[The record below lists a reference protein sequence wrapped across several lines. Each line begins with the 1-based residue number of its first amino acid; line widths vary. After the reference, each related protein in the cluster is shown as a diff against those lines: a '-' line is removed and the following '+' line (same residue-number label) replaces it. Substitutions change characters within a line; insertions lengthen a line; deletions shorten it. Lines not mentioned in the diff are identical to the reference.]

1 MKKKVLVG
9 VTGGIAAYKSCYLVS
24 ALVKS
29 GCDVHVL
36 MTEHAQ
42 EFVSAM
48 TFETLSHNPV
58 ITNMFHRDREWEVE
72 HVSLAKSCE
81 VVVVAPATANFI
93 AKIAH
98 GIADDM
104 LSTTYLASKAPKIIC
119 PAMNTAMYEDPA
131 FQKNLQTVLS
141 SGATVL
147 SPVSG
152 RLACGDVGVGKMV
165 EPEEIADAVKAALA
179 IKLDFAGKRVLVT
192 AGATVED
199 IDGVRYLSNHSSG
212 KMGAA
217 IAERF
222 ADRGALVTLVSGRIT
237 VKTPDNL
244 SEWVSV
250 KSTHDMYE
258 AVTSRASEMD
268 YIVMAAAPADYTP
281 VEKFSQKVK
290 TDTLTLRLKKTE
302 DIAAAVGRLKAPDA
316 KLVIFSAET
325 ERLLENAKGKLERK
339 GADLVVANDVT
350 MEGAGFDTDTNIV
363 TLIDRAGKSVSLDK
377 MPKIEVADAI
387 LDALKT
393 L

>member
-24 ALVKS
+24 ALVKM

-36 MTEHAQ
+36 MTEHAR

-58 ITNMFHRDREWEVE
+58 VTNMFRRDREWEVE

-81 VVVVAPATANFI
+81 VVVVAPATANFVG
-93 AKIAH
+93 KIAN
-98 GIADDM
+98 GICDDM
-104 LSTTYLASKAPKIIC
+104 LTTTYLASKAPKIIC
-119 PAMNTAMYEDPA
+119 PAMNTAMYEDKV
-131 FQKNLQTVLS
+131 FQENLEKVAS
-141 SGATVL
+141 SGATIL
-147 SPVSG
+147 TPISG
-152 RLACGDVGVGKMV
+152 RLACGDVGIGKMV
-165 EPEEIADAVKAALA
+165 EPDEIAQAVARALA
-179 IKLDFAGKRVLVT
+179 LTLDFAGKKVLVT

-222 ADRGALVTLVSGRIT
+222 ADRGAEVTLVAGKMTALI
-237 VKTPDNL
+237 PDNL
-244 SEWVSV
+244 AEVCRVS
-250 KSTHDMYE
+250 STHDMYL
-258 AVTSRASEMD
+258 AVTERVKGAD

-281 VEKFSQKVK
+281 VKTFDSKVK
-290 TDTLTLRLKKTE
+290 SESLTLELRKTE
-302 DIAAAVGRLKAPDA
+302 DIAQAVGKAKGEST

-325 ERLLENAKGKLERK
+325 DHLLENAKGKLLKK

-363 TLIDRAGKSVSLDK
+363 TIIDRAGNVHPYEK

>member
-244 SEWVSV
+244 SEWLSV

-325 ERLLENAKGKLERK
+325 ECLLENAKGKLERK

>member
-1 MKKKVLVG
+1 MKRKVLVG

-36 MTEHAQ
+36 MTDHAQ

-72 HVSLAKSCE
+72 HVSLAKACE
-81 VVVVAPATANFI
+81 VVVIAPATANFI
-93 AKIAH
+93 GKIAN

-104 LSTTYLASKAPKIIC
+104 LTTTYLASKAPKIIC
-119 PAMNTAMYEDPA
+119 PAMNTAMYEDEV
-131 FQKNLQTVLS
+131 FQKNLKAVELT
-141 SGATVL
+141 GAIIL
-147 SPVSG
+147 SPDSG
-152 RLACGDVGVGKMV
+152 ILACGDVGVGRMI
-165 EPEEIADAVKAALA
+165 EPAEIAEKVKETLSL
-179 IKLDFAGKRVLVT
+179 KLDFLGKKVLVT
-192 AGATVED
+192 AGATVEE

-222 ADRGALVTLVSGRIT
+222 ADRGAQVTLVAGSMT
-237 VKTPDNL
+237 VKPSDNL
-244 SEWVSV
+244 AEVIPV

-258 AVTSRASEMD
+258 AVTSRIGGMD
-268 YIVMAAAPADYTP
+268 FIVMAAAPADYTP
-281 VEKFSQKVK
+281 IKKYDQKVK
-290 TDTLTLRLKKTE
+290 TDSLTLELKKTE
-302 DIAAAVGRLKAPDA
+302 DIAAAVGKVKDPSA

-339 GADLVVANDVT
+339 NADLVVANDVT
-350 MEGAGFDTDTNIV
+350 MEGAGFGTDTNIV
-363 TLIDRAGKSVSLDK
+363 TLIDRAGQVTPLEK
-377 MPKIEVADAI
+377 MPKIQVADAI
-387 LDALKT
+387 LDALKG

>member
-1 MKKKVLVG
+1 MKRKVLVG

-24 ALVKS
+24 ALVKM

-36 MTEHAQ
+36 MTDHAK

-58 ITNMFHRDREWEVE
+58 VNSMFRRDREWEVE

-81 VVVVAPATANFI
+81 VVVVAPATANFVG
-93 AKIAH
+93 KIAG
-98 GIADDM
+98 GICDDM
-104 LSTTYLASKAPKIIC
+104 LTTTYLASKAPKIIC
-119 PAMNTAMYEDPA
+119 PAMNTAMYEDA
-131 FQKNLQTVLS
+131 VFQENLKKVAST
-141 SGATVL
+141 GATIMT
-147 SPVSG
+147 PVTG

-165 EPEEIADAVKAALA
+165 EPDEIAEAVAKVLA
-179 IKLDFAGKRVLVT
+179 IKLDFVGKKVLVT

-222 ADRGALVTLVSGRIT
+222 ADRGATVTLVAGKMTARI
-237 VKTPDNL
+237 PDNL
-244 SEWVSV
+244 TEVCKVS
-250 KSTHDMYE
+250 STHDMYL
-258 AVTSRASEMD
+258 AVTERVPEMD

-281 VEKFSQKVK
+281 VKKYDQKVK
-290 TDTLTLRLKKTE
+290 SDTLTLELTKTE
-302 DIAAAVGRLKAPDA
+302 DIAAAVGKSKGANA

-325 ERLLENAKGKLERK
+325 EHLLETAQGKLISK

-350 MEGAGFDTDTNIV
+350 QEGAGFDTDTNIV
-363 TLIDRAGKSVSLDK
+363 TLIDRSGAVLPLEK

-387 LDALKT
+387 LDALKK

>member
-1 MKKKVLVG
+1 MKRKVLVG

-24 ALVKS
+24 ALVKK

-36 MTEHAQ
+36 MTDHAK

-58 ITNMFHRDREWEVE
+58 VNSMFRRDREWEVE

-81 VVVVAPATANFI
+81 VVVVAPATANFV

-104 LSTTYLASKAPKIIC
+104 LTTTYLASKAPKIIC
-119 PAMNTAMYEDPA
+119 PAMNTAMYEDA
-131 FQKNLQTVLS
+131 VFQENLCKVAST
-141 SGATVL
+141 GATIV
-147 SPVSG
+147 SPVTG
-152 RLACGDVGVGKMV
+152 RLACGDVGLGKMAEPDDIV
-165 EPEEIADAVKAALA
+165 EEVVKSLNMN
-179 IKLDFAGKRVLVT
+179 LDYAGKRVLVT

-222 ADRGALVTLVSGRIT
+222 ADRGAIVTLVAGKMTARI
-237 VKTPDNL
+237 PDNL
-244 SEWVSV
+244 AETCSV
-250 KSTHDMYE
+250 TSTHDMFL
-258 AVTSRASEMD
+258 AVTSRVPDMD

-281 VEKFSQKVK
+281 VTKYDSKVK
-290 TDTLTLRLKKTE
+290 SDALTLELRKTE
-302 DIAAAVGRLKAPDA
+302 DIAAAVGKMKREDT

-325 ERLLENAKGKLERK
+325 DHLLENAKGKLIKK

-350 MEGAGFDTDTNIV
+350 KEGAGFETDTNIV
-363 TLIDRAGKSVSLDK
+363 TIIDKAGAVRPYDK

-387 LDALKT
+387 LDYLKK